1 MDWDSRSRR
10 RKAGWLPPGLG
21 YLIRLSF
28 GPIMQR
34 MGNSKVTHIRIPDEI
49 RKALEAA
56 AEASGVSL
64 TVYLLTS
71 SLEKAGKPELAKQIR
86 SRGQPRKANE

>member
-10 RKAGWLPPGLG
+10 RKAGIRSRLWLFHQPSIG
-21 YLIRLSF
+21 S
-28 GPIMQR
+28 IMPV

-71 SLEKAGKPELAKQIR
+71 SLEKAGRSELAKHIR
-86 SRGQPRKANE
+86 SRGREKKAKE